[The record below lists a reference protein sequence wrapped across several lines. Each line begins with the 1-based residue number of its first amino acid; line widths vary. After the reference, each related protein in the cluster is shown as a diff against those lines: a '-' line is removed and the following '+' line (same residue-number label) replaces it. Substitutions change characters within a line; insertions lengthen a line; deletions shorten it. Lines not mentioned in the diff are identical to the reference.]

1 MKSIAPNAFKLLLRD
16 DLWSDRHTTSKIVV
30 VHRRRQFIL
39 QAMCAFFHLSSLFF
53 CLSLL
58 NTSFISKCANRWN
71 QKMHT
76 LLEHVQTESGLQIR
90 FWPCDHFQLIPI
102 WFRKVVS
109 RWIRIHSKEAREKTQ
124 QQQQNHTI
132 KWKIEFKGEKEIR
145 FVCRQVQAI
154 NKSVYN
160 ANDSSGWNK
169 QKKE

>member
-1 MKSIAPNAFKLLLRD
+1 MHSNYFCETICEVIVIQQAKSSSSNAAANSFCKRCVPFFISLL
-16 DLWSDRHTTSKIVV
+16 
-30 VHRRRQFIL
+30 F
-39 QAMCAFFHLSSLFF
+39 FF